1 MEEIEESVEKRHYPL
16 TFTGNGS
23 EYAKIFFVNIA
34 LTIVTLGIYSA
45 WAKVRNK
52 RYFYGNTQLNDH
64 TFDYHAQPLQILKG
78 RLLVIGL
85 FVLYQVAVSM
95 QPLLAIPIGIIFL
108 LLIPVIIINAL
119 KFSMHN
125 TSYQQI
131 RFNYQSHYGETFF
144 NFIFL
149 PFIGMITAGLAY
161 PYAYFKQR
169 QFLAKKVGYGATTF
183 AFFGQAKAYY
193 WIFFQVF
200 LLLVGLFFVGSFV
213 IGFLAGYLGSQ
224 LQEVDLNQ
232 TVGLINI
239 FLPLAI
245 ITLEL
250 LAIVYF
256 LVRTTNYWYNNL
268 ALDNVTFNSTL
279 TVRKLLWIYI
289 QNTVLIVLT
298 LGIFTPWAMVRTT
311 QYRVSCITVEADELD
326 HFVAGNKPKSS
337 ALGEESGE
345 FMDIDVG
352 L

>member
-144 NFIFL
+144 NFIVL

-169 QFLAKKVGYGATTF
+169 QFLAKKSRV
-183 AFFGQAKAYY
+183 
-193 WIFFQVF
+193 WSNNICIFWTSQS
-200 LLLVGLFFVGSFV
+200 LLLDLFSSFSFTCWSIFRWFICHRIFSWIPWFSTARSGS
-213 IGFLAGYLGSQ
+213 
-224 LQEVDLNQ
+224 
-232 TVGLINI
+232 
-239 FLPLAI
+239 
-245 ITLEL
+245 
-250 LAIVYF
+250 
-256 LVRTTNYWYNNL
+256 
-268 ALDNVTFNSTL
+268 
-279 TVRKLLWIYI
+279 
-289 QNTVLIVLT
+289 
-298 LGIFTPWAMVRTT
+298 
-311 QYRVSCITVEADELD
+311 
-326 HFVAGNKPKSS
+326 
-337 ALGEESGE
+337 
-345 FMDIDVG
+345 
-352 L
+352 